1 MSCFPYKQK
10 KESSG
15 ENTSI
20 ILIISIVI
28 SALIVRAIYTV
39 FEYIKTMS
47 DECVDGKPDDYEEM
61 ICGFIRTLLVV
72 AICVFIIILIYEF
85 MKRHYHK

>member
-1 MSCFPYKQK
+1 
-10 KESSG
+10 
-15 ENTSI
+15 
-20 ILIISIVI
+20 
-28 SALIVRAIYTV
+28 
-39 FEYIKTMS
+39 MS